1 MASSSTQKTL
11 KILEQ
16 SHVSPPPGSVPSTTI
31 PLTFFDIIWLFSGP
45 VQRLFF
51 YSFPHSTSHFINH
64 HLPNLKTSLS
74 LTLQSF
80 FPLSG
85 HVRQLG
91 NEFELFYI
99 DGDSV
104 SFTVAESN
112 SNFRTLSGHQPRS
125 FKSLLSLSPALK
137 TISGELIGG
146 PLMAIQVTVF
156 PNQGLCLGISIKH
169 VACDGTSS
177 MNFMKSWAA
186 TCRAGAGSLVLAV
199 PPVYDRSM
207 VVDPANLSSIYY
219 NVSME
224 AAKAAAAAAAAET
237 LTPASSKSISG
248 NYEEDM
254 DLVSATFTLRKDQ
267 LEKLKK
273 MMGPKSSTFV
283 VACAHAWT
291 CLMRSR
297 RQPEETTAYAG
308 FAVDCRQRLEPPLPE
323 GYFGN
328 CVGAAFAEA
337 NTGEMT
343 GEEGVRVAG
352 KVLKKAVEELGGGVL
367 RGADKWPEKVIEMLP
382 KRPLSVAGSPK
393 FKVYETDFG
402 WGWPEKVEV
411 VSLEQN
417 GALSMAESGKEE
429 GGIEIGLVLT
439 KKEMEEFSLAFHD
452 ALKVLS
458 FHKY

>member
-11 KILEQ
+11 KVLKKC
-16 SHVSPPPGSVPSTTI
+16 HVSPPSGSVPSTTI
-31 PLTFFDIIWLFSGP
+31 PLTFFDILWLFSGP

-51 YSFPHSTSHFINH
+51 YTFPHSTSHFINH
-64 HLPNLKTSLS
+64 HLPTLKTSLS

-91 NEFELFYI
+91 NEFELFYT

-112 SNFRTLSGHQPRS
+112 ADFKTLSGHKPRS
-125 FKSLLSLSPALK
+125 FKTLLSLSPALNP
-137 TISGELIGG
+137 ISCELIGG

-186 TCRAGAGSLVLAV
+186 TCRLGSGSPVIAV

-207 VVDPANLSSIYY
+207 VVDRANLSSIFYHEFKD
-219 NVSME
+219 VV
-224 AAKAAAAAAAAET
+224 KAAAET
-237 LTPASSKSISG
+237 LTPASSKSVSG
-248 NYEEDM
+248 DDEEDM
-254 DLVSATFTLRKDQ
+254 DLVSATFTLRRDQ

-273 MMGPKSSTFV
+273 MMGSKSSTFV

-291 CLMRSR
+291 CLVRSR
-297 RQPEETTAYAG
+297 RWTEERTAYAG

-328 CVGAAFAEA
+328 CVGAAFAEGNA
-337 NTGEMT
+337 GEIA
-343 GEEGVRVAG
+343 GEGGVRVAG
-352 KVLKKAVEELGGGVL
+352 EVLRKAVEGLGGGVL
-367 RGADKWPEKVIEMLP
+367 RGAEKWPEKVIEMLP

-402 WGWPEKVEV
+402 WGSPVKVEV
-411 VSLEQN
+411 VSLGET

-439 KKEMEEFSLAFHD
+439 KKEMEEFSLAFND
-452 ALKVLS
+452 ALN
-458 FHKY
+458 